1 MSEPVNLNR
10 FRKARAKAEAKTK
23 AAENRVAFGRTKAE
37 KALADAR
44 RDKATRSLDAQRLDR
59 EPKRGD

>member
-10 FRKARAKAEAKTK
+10 FRKAKAKADDKAK

-44 RDKATRSLDAQRLDR
+44 RMKALRDLDAR
-59 EPKRGD
+59 KRDGKRDD